1 MAEGR
6 GGGGALAPGST
17 CAPFIF
23 ASSPLFSRALSLGP
37 GLARAGPEQKDQ
49 RAHFQPKH
57 VLRDRRIDFQKCEF
71 VYAHARVTTYIYIY
85 IYTHI
90 TCPAH
95 PPNRVPCGEA
105 PPQARVGWGRGALAR
120 TRPGA
125 PAWAGPW
132 PSLEVFKSMKIF
144 KIFKAVRSSKIF

>member
-1 MAEGR
+1 MQMSVAHYYCAHFLYCFCWGRGGGVAEGR
-6 GGGGALAPGST
+6 GGGALAPGST

-71 VYAHARVTTYIYIY
+71 VYAHVNTSNYIYIY
-85 IYTHI
+85 IHI
-90 TCPAH
+90 LHAQPT
-95 PPNRVPCGEA
+95 
-105 PPQARVGWGRGALAR
+105 PQTASRAAKLPHKQG
-120 TRPGA
+120 
-125 PAWAGPW
+125 
-132 PSLEVFKSMKIF
+132 
-144 KIFKAVRSSKIF
+144 